1 MFYILW
7 VEWELMGVYI
17 DSCFEFE
24 WGVQVDEGV
33 LYEEPVEAYAAAS
46 ELCAEESS
54 AVCDE

>member
-1 MFYILW
+1 
-7 VEWELMGVYI
+7 MGVYI